1 MKRYTFLNMAA
12 PQSAGFSFTIR
23 VQKSMLAGLLAGS
36 LLMPFAF
43 AQSDHTGRAS
53 LGEVRVY
60 NWSDYIDP
68 DKLTEFTEMTGIR
81 VIYDTFDSNEMLL
94 AKTLTGNGQYDLIVP
109 SAFTVSYLIQADKLE
124 KIDRSQLK
132 NLDNIAPFVN
142 ERLEDLPG
150 VVDYSVG
157 YMWGS
162 TGLAYNVKAVE
173 ARLPKADHGS
183 MSLLF
188 DPENAKALSSCGIYL
203 LDTPTEL
210 FPMAL
215 TYLGL
220 DPNSTHKA
228 DLDKA
233 EALLKSIR
241 PYVKKFHSSE
251 YVNAIANGDACL
263 VLGWSGDLYL
273 AKSRAKE
280 ADNGVEIRYIIPKE
294 GGLVGF
300 DQLAILKDSP
310 NKVNAYKLIDFLID
324 GKHNAD
330 ITNYLDY
337 ATSNQ
342 AAMKYLKEEL
352 REDTALY
359 PPKSEIDRLRI
370 IKPMTQ
376 KEQKNLMKRW
386 LSIVNSK

>member
-1 MKRYTFLNMAA
+1 QMLMFVNDGTLGDFSFTHWRKNVAVCVGYRVNERGFLCRKVRVRALILVEDTDMKRYTFLNMAA

-43 AQSDHTGRAS
+43 AQSDHAGKAS

-68 DKLTEFTEMTGIR
+68 DKLTEFTETTGIR

-124 KIDRSQLK
+124 KIDRSQLE

-150 VVDYSVG
+150 VADYSVCD
-157 YMWGS
+157 MWGS

-173 ARLPKADHGS
+173 ARLPNADHGS

-228 DLDKA
+228 DLD
-233 EALLKSIR
+233 
-241 PYVKKFHSSE
+241 
-251 YVNAIANGDACL
+251 
-263 VLGWSGDLYL
+263 
-273 AKSRAKE
+273 
-280 ADNGVEIRYIIPKE
+280 
-294 GGLVGF
+294 
-300 DQLAILKDSP
+300 
-310 NKVNAYKLIDFLID
+310 
-324 GKHNAD
+324 
-330 ITNYLDY
+330 
-337 ATSNQ
+337 
-342 AAMKYLKEEL
+342 
-352 REDTALY
+352 
-359 PPKSEIDRLRI
+359 
-370 IKPMTQ
+370 
-376 KEQKNLMKRW
+376 
-386 LSIVNSK
+386 